1 MSEIDVPAVRAAMV
15 YVLSVRT
22 SVMLYSWFNTPAV
35 MLPPKLAAPLNVT
48 KSPDTAP
55 CAVSV
60 TVIVADPL
68 LAAKV
73 TSPALVVERMGV
85 MSEKLPPSWFR

>member
-1 MSEIDVPAVRAAMV
+1 MDVPAVRAAMV

-22 SVMLYSWFNTPAV
+22 SVMLYSWFNTAAV

-68 LAAKV
+68 LAAKRYV
-73 TSPALVVERMGV
+73 SGTGGRTDGCDVREATTILV
-85 MSEKLPPSWFR
+85 